1 MNTKLHTLF
10 KVIIFLFITVG
21 GTLAFNISHIGSIED
36 NLFAP
41 TSMTITQDK
50 IAVLEPFSK
59 EIKIF
64 SSDGLISHKINFSG
78 HAHGLTV
85 FNDYYFFC
93 DIDDKKIIAIN
104 STTSEQLDL
113 FENKFVFD
121 NPVDINVCKGQ
132 LTIMDAGLSAIY
144 QFDEHFNVTRKIP
157 IRNSRD
163 EQVHAVASFAY
174 NKNNSTYIIFD
185 QVKSSVMIID
195 ETGKFLTEFGSY
207 GSQLGEIT
215 RGGDILL
222 TPDNLIVI
230 TDRYQNRVLTYNVDG
245 KFEGYFDLSATSN
258 NAVNIPSGMALDNN
272 GLLFV
277 ASTEGANIQI
287 FQIATSI
294 GEAESILAELMYPN
308 LNDTVSIEN
317 VKMIVS
323 SELKEKDDK
332 FIGFDFEL
340 YKNETMEQP
349 LLKIEKIEPIITQD
363 SVTNFMIYVG
373 EWMLSEKLESDKMY
387 NWRSRIRFADS
398 TSQWS
403 EFSTFKTSSLP
414 IEYSLSQNYPNPFNP
429 TTNIAFSIPEQTHVK
444 LEIFNII
451 GQRISSLVDV
461 ELTAGNHEIK
471 WDGTNEN
478 GRAVATGLYFYRLST
493 ENFIQSKKMVMVK

>member
-1 MNTKLHTLF
+1 MNIVRLNIKDSLMNTKLHTLF

-21 GTLAFNISHIGSIED
+21 GTLAFNISNIGSIED

-41 TSMTITQDK
+41 TSMTITHDK

-64 SSDGLISHKINFSG
+64 SSNGLISYKINFSG

-93 DIDDKKIIAIN
+93 DIDDNKIIAIN
-104 STTSEQLDL
+104 STTFEQLDL
-113 FENKFVFD
+113 FKDKFVFD

-132 LTIMDAGLSAIY
+132 LTIMDAGFSAIY
-144 QFDEHFNVTRKIP
+144 QFDEYFNVTRTIP
-157 IRNSRD
+157 IRNSRN
-163 EQVHAVASFAY
+163 EQIHTIASFDY

-185 QVKSSVMIID
+185 QVKSSVMTID

-230 TDRYQNRVLTYNVDG
+230 TDRYQNRVLIYNLDG

-258 NAVNIPSGMALDNN
+258 SAVNIPSGMALDNN

-287 FQIATSI
+287 FQIATSVS
-294 GEAESILAELMYPN
+294 EAESILAELMYPN

-317 VKMIVS
+317 
-323 SELKEKDDK
+323 
-332 FIGFDFEL
+332 
-340 YKNETMEQP
+340 
-349 LLKIEKIEPIITQD
+349 
-363 SVTNFMIYVG
+363 
-373 EWMLSEKLESDKMY
+373 
-387 NWRSRIRFADS
+387 
-398 TSQWS
+398 
-403 EFSTFKTSSLP
+403 
-414 IEYSLSQNYPNPFNP
+414 
-429 TTNIAFSIPEQTHVK
+429 
-444 LEIFNII
+444 
-451 GQRISSLVDV
+451 
-461 ELTAGNHEIK
+461 
-471 WDGTNEN
+471 
-478 GRAVATGLYFYRLST
+478 
-493 ENFIQSKKMVMVK
+493 